1 MALRPVR
8 LRRIV
13 AASALSVVAAAC
25 IGSGATPDGSD
36 ERAAARGPTGNDSAV
51 SSVDPGAGIMNLDH
65 LIFIVQENR
74 SFDHYFGT
82 YPGADGIPMDAQGRP
97 TVCARDPVVERCLP
111 HTARMSS

>member
-36 ERAAARGPTGNDSAV
+36 ERAARGADWNGSAV
-51 SSVDPGAGIMNLDH
+51 SSVDPDAGIMNLDH

-82 YPGADGIPMDAQGRP
+82 YPGPTASRWTPRAGRP
-97 TVCARDPVVERCLP
+97 SARGTRWWSDAFPR
-111 HTARMSS
+111 TAR